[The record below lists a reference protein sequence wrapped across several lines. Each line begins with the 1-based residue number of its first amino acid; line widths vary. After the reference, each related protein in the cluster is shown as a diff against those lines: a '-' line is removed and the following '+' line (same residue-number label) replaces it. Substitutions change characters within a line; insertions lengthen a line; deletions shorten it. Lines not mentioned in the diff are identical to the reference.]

1 MTIQKTW
8 TGLLATPFFLL
19 ACGGGGDNN
28 NNNGKTNFP
37 CVAATPVAGTTV
49 QLQSIATGL
58 ENPVYVTGPEGDTRL
73 FIVEQAGRIRLVKN
87 GLLLAAAYL
96 DINDRVNDNAQE
108 RGLLSVAFHP
118 DFVNNGKLYV
128 YYTDAGGDIQ
138 ISEFT
143 TADSNGDTADATTE
157 KKLLFIEHTANN
169 NHNGGLLK
177 FGPDGFLYAGV
188 GDGGSAGDPFD
199 AGQNTTNL
207 LGKLLRIDSATG
219 APAPGNPFGNEV
231 YDFGLRNPWR
241 YSFDRETGDLYIA
254 DVGQNQF
261 EEVNFK
267 TAATPPGTNWGWR
280 RMEGNGH
287 CFNPADN
294 SCNDP
299 ALNITLPITEYQHI
313 NDPDGDNGCSITGG
327 YVYRGDT
334 MPDLAGTYFFADVCA
349 SFVKSLK
356 VVGGVAT
363 NEQDVTAQFGGA
375 QAIVSFGE
383 DGCGENYVV
392 ELGGTVSKMVPGQ

>member
-1 MTIQKTW
+1 MKLRQSW
-8 TGLLATPFFLL
+8 AGLLASPFFLL
-19 ACGGGGDNN
+19 ACGGGNN
-28 NNNGKTNFP
+28 NNNGKTDFP
-37 CVAATPVAGTTV
+37 CVAATPVAGTAI
-49 QLQSIATGL
+49 QLQSVATGL
-58 ENPVYVTGPEGDTRL
+58 ADPVYVTAPTGDTRL
-73 FIVEQAGRIRLVKN
+73 FIVEKPGRIRLVKD
-87 GLLLAAAYL
+87 GQLLAASYL
-96 DINDRVNDNAQE
+96 DINDRVNDGGQE
-108 RGLLSVAFHP
+108 QGLLSVAFHP

-128 YYTDAGGDIQ
+128 YYTDIGGDIQ

-157 KKLLFIEHTANN
+157 KKLLFIEHTEND

-188 GDGGSAGDPFD
+188 GDGGAANDPFD
-199 AGQNTTNL
+199 SGQDTANL
-207 LGKLLRIDSATG
+207 LGKLLRLDSATG
-219 APAPGNPFGNEV
+219 GPAPGNPFNNEV

-241 YSFDRETGDLYIA
+241 YSFDRETGDLYIG

-261 EEVNFK
+261 EEVDFK
-267 TAATPPGTNWGWR
+267 TAATPPGTNWGWSD
-280 RMEGNGH
+280 MEGNGN
-287 CFNPADN
+287 CINNAN
-294 SCNDP
+294 CNDP
-299 ALNITLPITEYQHI
+299 ALNITLPITEYQHT
-313 NDPDGDNGCSITGG
+313 NDPEGDNGCSITGG

-356 VVGGVAT
+356 VVNGVAT

-383 DGCGENYVV
+383 DGCGETYVV
-392 ELGGTVSKMVPGQ
+392 EFGGTVSKMVPGQ